1 VSALR
6 EAIVLPAIFLTVA
19 LLGGLE
25 PGAARPWTSAS
36 PFSLVLA
43 FLLTGLLARTGALS
57 AERLLN
63 AHRPPLANANGLVVL
78 LTLFAA
84 TAQVLHMLTPRSGL
98 PGLIVG
104 LVLFLLLVN
113 TYVVVPDRRRTLR
126 SVAVVLGSAF
136 VLKFVVLAALSAA
149 DGGRTKR
156 VLVALFDLATLGT
169 ISQEPIAPSAGY
181 LAFVVCVLYLAGIAA
196 LPARH
201 DATPAGMIRANGPDL
216 TVRPSG
222 DR

>member
-1 VSALR
+1 MTPLR
-6 EAIVLPAIFLTVA
+6 EAVVLPAIFLTVA

-43 FLLTGLLARTGALS
+43 FLLIGVLARTGALA

-63 AHRPPLANANGLVVL
+63 AQRRPLANSNGLVVL

-84 TAQVLHMLTPRSGL
+84 SAQVLHMLTPRSGL
-98 PGLIVG
+98 PSLIVG
-104 LVLFLLLVN
+104 LVLLLMLVN
-113 TYVVVPDRRRTLR
+113 TYVVVPDRRRVLR

-136 VLKFVVLAALSAA
+136 VLKFVILAALAEA
-149 DGGRTKR
+149 DGGRTRR
-156 VLVALFDLATLGT
+156 VLIALFDLATLGT
-169 ISQEPIAPSAGY
+169 ISQAPVAPSAGY
-181 LAFVVCVLYLAGIAA
+181 LAFAVCFLYLVGIAA

-201 DATPAGMIRANGPDL
+201 EAPPAGLVRVGDPDL
-216 TVRPSG
+216 PDLIVRP
-222 DR
+222 